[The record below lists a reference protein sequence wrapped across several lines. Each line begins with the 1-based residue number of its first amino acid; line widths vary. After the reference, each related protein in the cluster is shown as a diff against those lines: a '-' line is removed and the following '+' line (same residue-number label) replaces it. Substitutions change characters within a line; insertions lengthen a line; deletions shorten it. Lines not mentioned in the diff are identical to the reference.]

1 MSIIDSNR
9 FMKDV
14 GAVEV
19 DAKQHEVMPGIKE
32 AQAKGGAKSGLNSSA
47 TVDPNVKA
55 VVGADGKG
63 IVNVTVVAPK
73 EQDPKNNKPAASKP
87 ATQPVAP
94 SMGTIGSGTVGSVGV
109 TPTPVIGAPAK
120 KPLLSRGLGRGLVA
134 RPNTSLAAKPD
145 PTNLA
150 PVTTNTAQALTAKAN
165 APRPDTKT
173 KAKTKAPS
181 DGQVETKQV
190 AVSINLQET
199 RREKIMHLI
208 QGGNLSPDVNAPK
221 NQLQPHVGMKP
232 DYRNKMGVGGR
243 SPADAAKKLDNGAP
257 QIDVAGMKKP
267 APAADAPKP
276 ATTQRIT
283 PPTAKLAKTP
293 GTAPSPFSQ

>member
-73 EQDPKNNKPAASKP
+73 EQDSKNKPAATKP
-87 ATQPVAP
+87 AMQPVTPAV
-94 SMGTIGSGTVGSVGV
+94 GTIGSGTVGSVSV
-109 TPTPVIGAPAK
+109 APTAAVGAPART
-120 KPLLSRGLGRGLVA
+120 PLLGRGRGRGLATRLNTPPTVK
-134 RPNTSLAAKPD
+134 PN

-150 PVTTNTAQALTAKAN
+150 PTTANTTQALTAKAD

-173 KAKTKAPS
+173 KAKPKA
-181 DGQVETKQV
+181 DGQVEVKQV
-190 AVSINLQET
+190 AVSVNLQET

-208 QGGNLSPDVNAPK
+208 QGGNLPPDVNEQK
-221 NQLQPHVGMKP
+221 NKLQPHAGMKP
-232 DYRNKMGVGGR
+232 DYRNQMGVGGR
-243 SPADAAKKLDNGAP
+243 SPATAAKKLDNGSP
-257 QIDVAGMKKP
+257 QIEMKQA

-276 ATTQRIT
+276 ATTQKLI
-283 PPTAKLAKTP
+283 PSTAKLAQTP
-293 GTAPSPFSQ
+293 KSAPSPFGS